1 MLQHGCSHVL
11 TEKFNQDS
19 LEEHLRNIR
28 SVNRRN
34 DNPSLYKL
42 VYSENIVGM
51 KRSIT
56 PVNGNTKGKWGNKR
70 KISWEEADDAPLE
83 KRKKENNE

>member
-1 MLQHGCSHVL
+1 ML
-11 TEKFNQDS
+11 TEKFTQDS
-19 LEEHLRNIR
+19 LEEHLGNTR

-56 PVNGNTKGKWGNKR
+56 PVNGNTKERFHGKRLMMLLLKKGKKKTMNK
-70 KISWEEADDAPLE
+70 ILCIIDAG
-83 KRKKENNE
+83 